1 MKTGRWAR
9 GWMVLL
15 VAMLAMGLTAGC
27 SDSDDDDGEAAAAG
41 ATGGGTT
48 GGGTAGGGA
57 TADGGTAGDAADPV
71 AGNNVNVVGTWNG
84 TRSSDGGSTTIQ
96 IRFEQQVNALRGS
109 YQDGSG
115 YAGTLRGTI
124 AGDDIQFT
132 LTLTQGAPGDT
143 WTFTGAVNATGT
155 SLNGN
160 MRSEA
165 GTDRIQATK

>member
-57 TADGGTAGDAADPV
+57 TGGGTAADAAVVEHVNV
-71 AGNNVNVVGTWNG
+71 AGNWNG
-84 TRSSDGGSTTIQ
+84 TRSSGGGSTTIQ
-96 IRFEQQVNALRGS
+96 IRFEQQGGTLRGS
-109 YQDGSG
+109 YQDTSG
-115 YAGTLRGTI
+115 FAGTLRGTI
-124 AGDDIQFT
+124 DGDDIQFT

-143 WTFTGAVNATGT
+143 WTFTGAANATGT
-155 SLNGN
+155 ALNGN

-165 GTDRIQATK
+165 GTDRIVATK